1 VSPPAAVGGR
11 EAVARLLDPKPVE
24 SGALAIAV
32 MLGSILLTGLLVVAQ
47 SRALRSTGSVAVSG
61 DRAHYAS
68 DLAANVAT
76 LIGIAGAAFL
86 GLPILDAI
94 AGLVVALW
102 LVWGAVHVLRDASNH
117 LLDTGLP
124 IEARARI
131 VQLATGTPGIAGVH
145 QLRTRVAGPY
155 VLMQMHA
162 DLDPYLTLEAAH
174 AILVEA
180 EKRILAEF
188 PAADIII
195 HPDPRGRAEPH
206 GGAFHET
213 AEAHAPGASSET

>member
-1 VSPPAAVGGR
+1 
-11 EAVARLLDPKPVE
+11 
-24 SGALAIAV
+24 
-32 MLGSILLTGLLVVAQ
+32 
-47 SRALRSTGSVAVSG
+47 
-61 DRAHYAS
+61 
-68 DLAANVAT
+68 
-76 LIGIAGAAFL
+76 
-86 GLPILDAI
+86 
-94 AGLVVALW
+94 VVALW

-195 HPDPRGRAEPH
+195 HPIRAAAPNRTAAPFTKPPRPMRRAHRRKPESGKRPLKPFASGSTVNRPSSVPPPCPRRTPFITSRSTPPRARCAWPWPKSVSVSKRRSSATGRTIPP
-206 GGAFHET
+206 FRV
-213 AEAHAPGASSET
+213 